1 MSLLDSA
8 PHARWPGSARAAGVV
23 SSESIQFESIH
34 QKDEG
39 VEMQRVCFTMR
50 LKPERVDDYLA
61 AHENVWPEML
71 DALTET
77 GWSDYSLFVD
87 RDAALVVGYLE
98 TDDFERAVAAM
109 NEREVNARWQA
120 TMAGFFAEEAA
131 PDSTMKRLSEY
142 FHLS

>member
-1 MSLLDSA
+1 
-8 PHARWPGSARAAGVV
+8 
-23 SSESIQFESIH
+23 
-34 QKDEG
+34 
-39 VEMQRVCFTMR
+39 MQRVCFTMR

-61 AHENVWPEML
+61 AHETVWPEML

-109 NEREVNARWQA
+109 NERQVNARWQA

-131 PDSTMKRLSEY
+131 ADSSMKRLTEY
-142 FHLS
+142 FHLP